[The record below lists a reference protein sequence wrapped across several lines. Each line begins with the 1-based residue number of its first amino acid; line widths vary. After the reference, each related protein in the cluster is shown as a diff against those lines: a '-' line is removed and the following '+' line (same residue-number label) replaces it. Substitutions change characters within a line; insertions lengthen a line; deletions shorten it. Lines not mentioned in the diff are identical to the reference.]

1 MQLCLFKYQK
11 LSICHYEDFQKGSF
25 MMKEAF
31 KLLIIIFFFVRLN
44 AENSSA
50 QTSVKEKIIFASS
63 RDTTQLPN
71 FSLYVM
77 DTDGSNV
84 TRLVDTLI
92 GYRPRVSKD
101 NKKIAYIGRYSEK
114 YIGPPQI
121 RVMNIDGSDDHVVS
135 LWEIRPGEWEPVFSG
150 GFDPVWSPDGIY
162 VAYDR
167 CDNCEL
173 GGGNFEIF
181 IVKSDT
187 LSGFYESRVT
197 NSIYAEYIFDWSPD
211 GKRLLFRA
219 QYFNNNYDFDGELF
233 TMNVDGTDWYQLTD
247 DSLSIV
253 DARYSPTGDTI
264 AYIGDKQGQS
274 DIYLLNIKNYK
285 TEIIPV
291 SITGYYG
298 HTIDWSDNGK
308 RIVFDSDHQIY
319 ILNIEDKTVT
329 QITADNYLNGAAE
342 FFLAT
347 ITSVADEYTQ
357 SQSDVCFINVYPN
370 PLNSTANVNYTVNKD
385 SYVKL
390 YLYNILGEQADE
402 LVDRYQRKGE
412 YVLKFDQSKL
422 SSGIYFLV
430 LTIDG
435 LVTAGKKIILMK

>member
-1 MQLCLFKYQK
+1 MKRALKLF
-11 LSICHYEDFQKGSF
+11 IT
-25 MMKEAF
+25 
-31 KLLIIIFFFVRLN
+31 IFFLANLV
-44 AENSSA
+44 AENFLA
-50 QTSVKEKIIFASS
+50 QTSYKEKIIFASG

-77 DTDGSNV
+77 DLDGTNI

-101 NKKIAYIGRYSEK
+101 NKKIAYIGRYSEE

-121 RVMNIDGSDDHVVS
+121 RVMNIDGTDDHVVS
-135 LWEIRPGEWEPVFSG
+135 FWEIRPGEWEPVFTG
-150 GFDPVWSPDGIY
+150 GYDPVWSPDGVY

-173 GGGNFEIF
+173 GSGNIEIY

-187 LSGFYESRVT
+187 LEGFYESRVT
-197 NSIYAEYIFDWSPD
+197 NSLYAEIIFDWLPH

-219 QYFNNNYDFDGELF
+219 HYFNNKYDFDGELF
-233 TMNVDGTDWYQLTD
+233 TMNVDGTDWHQLTD
-247 DSLSIV
+247 DSLAV
-253 DARYSPTGDTI
+253 ADARYSPTGDSI
-264 AYIGDKQGQS
+264 AYVGDKQGKTN
-274 DIYLLNIKNYK
+274 IYIMDTKNYY

-291 SITGYYG
+291 LISGYYG
-298 HTIDWSDNGK
+298 HAISWSHDGK

-329 QITADNYLNGAAE
+329 QITADNYLNNTAE
-342 FFLAT
+342 FFLAA
-347 ITSVADEYTQ
+347 ITSVSDEYIQ
-357 SQSDVCFINVYPN
+357 SLSGGNFINVYPN
-370 PLNSTANVNYTVNKD
+370 PLNSTTNINYKIDKDSDVRLFLYNMLGELADILVNK
-385 SYVKL
+385 
-390 YLYNILGEQADE
+390 
-402 LVDRYQRKGE
+402 YQRRGK
-412 YVLKFDQSKL
+412 YTLKFDQPKL

-435 LVTAGKKIILMK
+435 TVTASKKIILMK